1 MGGLVECQIRW
12 AALLRLS
19 QTGLRGSAVV
29 SVQSRILFQFFFQER
44 KSGCLGS
51 SWILQEARNSL
62 PIRVAP
68 NDRKTIL
75 SHTLLPL
82 EILTLSWSPLWL
94 GQGQTLRRKRLS
106 NAL

>member
-12 AALLRLS
+12 AALLGLS
-19 QTGLRGSAVV
+19 QTGLRGSAVI
-29 SVQSRILFQFFFQER
+29 SVQSRILFQFFFQELWH
-44 KSGCLGS
+44 SGCLGS

-68 NDRKTIL
+68 NDRMTIL

-82 EILTLSWSPLWL
+82 EIPCPGLHSGW
-94 GQGQTLRRKRLS
+94 GRDRL
-106 NAL
+106 